1 MTPQELSKMDPNQL
15 LLASEVAEL
24 FRVSPK
30 TVVGWAKAKLLP
42 AMRLPGGRYRFRAG
56 PVKEKLIGE

>member
-1 MTPQELSKMDPNQL
+1 MTPQELNKMDPRQL

-30 TVVGWAKAKLLP
+30 TVVGWAKAKLVP
-42 AMRLPGGRYRFRAG
+42 ALRLPGGRYRFPVG
-56 PVKEKLIGE
+56 PIREKLAGE